1 LREAA
6 AEERDGDEQ
15 REHWIASVTV
25 PKGCVR
31 NVKGE
36 WKHQWINCDGQ
47 KEWITRQRKT
57 EESSEDAKKGECI
70 PDEDEADEERV

>member
-1 LREAA
+1 LREATTQ
-6 AEERDGDEQ
+6 ERDGDEQ

-36 WKHQWINCDGQ
+36 WKH
-47 KEWITRQRKT
+47 
-57 EESSEDAKKGECI
+57 
-70 PDEDEADEERV
+70 